1 MERELA
7 RAVLAPLQVS
17 GCLND
22 VQAIC
27 RLKPGDWR
35 RILSWFDDCG
45 LALYYLRSLQNSGAT
60 GVLPPQV
67 LAHLERSLA
76 QNRMRWESIVEIFSC
91 INEGFGQAG
100 VRFAVMKGLSLV
112 PDYCPDALLRA
123 PTDFDYLVD
132 EQSLPF
138 ALRVLENAGYQQQKG
153 SDIEFKFRKRVSR
166 MPRMSDSP
174 YSATTYP
181 LVELHL
187 RFWKH
192 AENNVPFAEPLFAL
206 EETTPHECWGLR
218 FPVLNDCNAFLF
230 QMIHIFQHTL
240 DGWVKLCWL
249 FEIGSFLSKRFNDS
263 EFWRQVDGRIKAVPC
278 LTEFAAI
285 VVELARIV
293 FSAPLP
299 DVARNWVSGLR
310 PSSRLWLD
318 NYGEIFA
325 FDDHPVSGGR
335 FFPTG
340 KLSLFLH
347 QEYIPNVEI
356 RNEMIRRRLFPW
368 KRPTRVAFPGEQ
380 EKASSAA
387 AIQLQWRFVLD
398 RIIFHSG
405 STLRYL
411 WEVPRWRK
419 IQSGTQ
425 PHLAS

>member
-7 RAVLAPLQVS
+7 RALLAPLQLS
-17 GCLND
+17 ASAHD
-22 VQAIC
+22 VQAIR
-27 RLKPGDWR
+27 RLGPGNWR
-35 RILSWFDDCG
+35 RILAWLNDSG
-45 LALYYLRSLQNSGAT
+45 LALYFLRSLQNEGAT

-67 LAHLERSLA
+67 LAHLEGSLA
-76 QNRMRWESIVEIFSC
+76 QNRVRWESIVETFSC
-91 INEGFGQAG
+91 INEAFRQAG
-100 VRFAVMKGLSLV
+100 VRFAVIKGLSLV
-112 PDYCPDALLRA
+112 PDYCPDEVLRA
-123 PTDFDYLVD
+123 PTDLDYLVD
-132 EQSLPF
+132 EQCLSL
-138 ALRVLENAGYQQQKG
+138 AEAVLEGAGYILQQC
-153 SDIEFKFRKRVSR
+153 SDIEFKYRKRVSR

-174 YSATTYP
+174 YSVTTHP

-192 AENNVPFAEPLFAL
+192 GENNVPFAEPLFAL
-206 EETTPHECWGLR
+206 EATTPHESWGLR
-218 FPVLNDCNAFLF
+218 FAVLNDCDAFLF

-249 FEIGSFLSKRFNDS
+249 FEVGSFLSKRSEDS
-263 EFWRQVDGRIKAVPC
+263 EFWRQVNDRIQAVPY
-278 LTEFAAI
+278 LAEFAAI
-285 VVELARIV
+285 VVELARTV

-299 DVARNWVSGLR
+299 ELVRNWVSCLR

-318 NYGEIFA
+318 NYGETFA

-335 FFPTG
+335 YFPTS

-347 QEYIPNVEI
+347 QEYIPNAEM

-368 KRPTRVAFPGEQ
+368 KRPARVAFPGEQ

-387 AIQLQWRFVLD
+387 AIQLQWRFVLN

-411 WEVPRWRK
+411 WEIPRWRK
-419 IQSGTQ
+419 IQSDTQ
-425 PHLAS
+425 PHPAS

>member
-7 RAVLAPLQVS
+7 RALLAPLQLS
-17 GCLND
+17 ASSRNA
-22 VQAIC
+22 QAIR
-27 RLKPGDWR
+27 RLGPGNWR
-35 RILSWFDDCG
+35 RILTWLDDSG
-45 LALYYLRSLQNSGAT
+45 LALYFLRSLQNKGAT
-60 GVLPPQV
+60 GVLPQQV
-67 LAHLERSLA
+67 LAHLEGNLA
-76 QNRMRWESIVEIFSC
+76 QNRVRWESIVEALSC
-91 INEGFGQAG
+91 INDRFRQAG
-100 VRFAVMKGLSLV
+100 VRFAVIKGLSLV
-112 PDYCPDALLRA
+112 PDYCPDAVLRA
-123 PTDFDYLVD
+123 PSDLDYLVD
-132 EQSLPF
+132 EQSLSL
-138 ALRVLENAGYQQQKG
+138 AQAVLEGAGYTLQQC
-153 SDIEFKFRKRVSR
+153 SDIEFKYRKRISR

-174 YSATTYP
+174 YSATTHP

-192 AENNVPFAEPLFAL
+192 GENNVPFAEPLFSL
-206 EETTPHECWGLR
+206 QETTPHECWGLR
-218 FPVLNDCNAFLF
+218 FAVLNDCDAFLF

-249 FEIGSFLSKRFNDS
+249 FEVGSFLSERSNDS
-263 EFWRQVDGRIKAVPC
+263 EFWRQVDHRILAVPC
-278 LTEFAAI
+278 LAEFAAI

-299 DVARNWVSGLR
+299 DPLRNWVRCLR

-347 QEYIPNVEI
+347 QEYIPSAEI

-368 KRPTRVAFPGEQ
+368 KRPARVAFPGEQ
-380 EKASSAA
+380 ERSSSTAA
-387 AIQLQWRFVLD
+387 LQLQWQFVLN

-405 STLRYL
+405 SSLRYL
-411 WEVPRWRK
+411 WEIPRWRK
-419 IQSGTQ
+419 IQSETQ
-425 PHLAS
+425 PHPAS

>member
-7 RAVLAPLQVS
+7 RAILAPLQLS
-17 GCLND
+17 ANSPD
-22 VQAIC
+22 VQAIR
-27 RLKPGDWR
+27 RLGPGNWR
-35 RILSWFDDCG
+35 RILAWLDDSG
-45 LALYYLRSLQNSGAT
+45 LALYFLRSLQSKSAT

-67 LAHLERSLA
+67 LAHLEESLA
-76 QNRMRWESIVEIFSC
+76 QNRMRWESIVETLSS
-91 INEGFGQAG
+91 INDGFRQAG
-100 VRFAVMKGLSLV
+100 VRFAVIKGLSLV
-112 PDYCPDALLRA
+112 PDYCPDAVLRA
-123 PTDFDYLVD
+123 PTDLDYLVD
-132 EQSLPF
+132 KQSL
-138 ALRVLENAGYQQQKG
+138 ALAHRVLEDAGYQQQKC

-174 YSATTYP
+174 YSVTTYP

-192 AENNVPFAEPLFAL
+192 GENNVPLEEPLFSL
-206 EETTPHECWGLR
+206 DQTTPHECWGLR
-218 FPVLNDCNAFLF
+218 FPVLNDCDAFLF

-249 FEIGSFLSKRFNDS
+249 FEIGSFLSKRSEDL
-263 EFWRQVDGRIKAVPC
+263 EFWRQVDDRIQAIPC
-278 LTEFAAI
+278 LAEFAAI
-285 VVELARIV
+285 VIELARTV
-293 FSAPLP
+293 FSAPVP
-299 DVARNWVSGLR
+299 DLVRSWVRCLR

-368 KRPTRVAFPGEQ
+368 KRPARVAFPGEQ
-380 EKASSAA
+380 ERSSSAA
-387 AIQLQWRFVLD
+387 AIRLQWRFVLN

-405 STLRYL
+405 SSLRYL
-411 WEVPRWRK
+411 WEVPHWRK
-419 IQSGTQ
+419 IQSETQ
-425 PHLAS
+425 PHPAS